1 MTFIVTEY
9 GKNPFRF
16 PFLFFFHLKH
26 KFTPPPKK
34 KKTSETTY
42 IINSNT
48 FEVVNLVQRKRMKEF
63 YMCHLP
69 FATSLM
75 LKFPATPSI
84 DLLVF

>member
-1 MTFIVTEY
+1 MTFTVTEY
-9 GKNPFRF
+9 GKNPCD
-16 PFLFFFHLKH
+16 FLFCFFFFPLKH
-26 KFTPPPKK
+26 KLTPP

-48 FEVVNLVQRKRMKEF
+48 FKVVNLVQKKRMKEF
-63 YMCHLP
+63 YMCRLQ

-75 LKFPATPSI
+75 LKFLATPLI

>member
-26 KFTPPPKK
+26 KLTPPPQE

-48 FEVVNLVQRKRMKEF
+48 FKVVNLVQKKADERIF
-63 YMCHLP
+63 HVSITVCHK
-69 FATSLM
+69 SY
-75 LKFPATPSI
+75 S
-84 DLLVF
+84 